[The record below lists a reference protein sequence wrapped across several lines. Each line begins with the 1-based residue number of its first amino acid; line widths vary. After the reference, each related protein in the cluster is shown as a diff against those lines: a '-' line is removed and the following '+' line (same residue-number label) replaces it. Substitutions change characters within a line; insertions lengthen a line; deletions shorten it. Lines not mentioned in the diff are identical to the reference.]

1 VVIAGLAVGTVLALF
16 VVPVVHT
23 YTDDLARLAQTG
35 WRRLTG
41 RRRAARDEE
50 VPA

>member
-1 VVIAGLAVGTVLALF
+1 
-16 VVPVVHT
+16 VPVVHT

-41 RRRAARDEE
+41 RHRPAGDDE
-50 VPA
+50 VPV